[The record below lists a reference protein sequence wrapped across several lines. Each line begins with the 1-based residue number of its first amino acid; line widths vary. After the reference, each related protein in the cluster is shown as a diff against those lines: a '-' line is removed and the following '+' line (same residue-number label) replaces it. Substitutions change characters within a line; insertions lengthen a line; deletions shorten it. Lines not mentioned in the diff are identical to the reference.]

1 MKKKYFVMEEEEE
14 VERHIILIQEVTNSM
29 LSEIDALLEMLDITK
44 VKCYRCREFMLVNR
58 QSNKKVG
65 NIVKC
70 DRCKRWFCAK
80 HIGSMKMCHNCFDK
94 EFPNL

>member
-1 MKKKYFVMEEEEE
+1 MEEE
-14 VERHIILIQEVTNSM
+14 VERHIALLQDVTHSVI
-29 LSEIDALLEMLDITK
+29 SEIDALLEMLDITK
-44 VKCYRCREFMLVNR
+44 VKCYRCDAFMLVNR

-65 NIVKC
+65 KIVKC
-70 DRCKRWFCAK
+70 ERCKRSFCAK

>member
-1 MKKKYFVMEEEEE
+1 MEEEE
-14 VERHIILIQEVTNSM
+14 VERHITLIQEVTNSM
-29 LSEIDALLEMLDITK
+29 HSEIYALFEMLDITK
-44 VKCYRCREFMLVNR
+44 VKCYRCHEFMLVNR

-70 DRCKRWFCAK
+70 ERCKMQFCGK
-80 HIGSMKMCHNCFDK
+80 HIVSMKMCQLCFDK